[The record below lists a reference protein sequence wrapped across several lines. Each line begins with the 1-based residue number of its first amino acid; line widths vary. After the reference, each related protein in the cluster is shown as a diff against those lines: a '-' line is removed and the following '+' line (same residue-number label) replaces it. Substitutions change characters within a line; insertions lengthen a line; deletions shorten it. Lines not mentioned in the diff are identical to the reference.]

1 MVVDFAKKKKGRKEI
16 MLKGEFALSQ
26 INEGVCLLLKHCETV
41 AFFFYS
47 IIIGFGSGVWRVYL
61 CSH

>member
-1 MVVDFAKKKKGRKEI
+1 MMGGCRFCKKKKGRKEI

-41 AFFFYS
+41 AFFLLFNYNW
-47 IIIGFGSGVWRVYL
+47 IW
-61 CSH
+61 